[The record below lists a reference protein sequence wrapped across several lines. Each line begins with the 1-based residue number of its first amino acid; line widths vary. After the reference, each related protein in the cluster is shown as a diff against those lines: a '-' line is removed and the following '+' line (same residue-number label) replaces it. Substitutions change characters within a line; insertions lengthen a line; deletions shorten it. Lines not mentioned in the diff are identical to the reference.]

1 MKIIESIK
9 NILIEQINNYRSLL
23 ELLQKEKECLIDI
36 NPRGVEE
43 ISKEKDTTILKL
55 RLLEEERIRLIDKFS
70 AQNRMNE
77 KINLQ
82 RLYEMTK
89 DEDLHTIRLQLISL
103 LQSIQELNTFNMIL
117 INRSLNFVRQSTSFL
132 ESFGLN
138 FDHKNKAVIISK
150 EI

>member
-9 NILIEQINNYRSLL
+9 NILVEQINNYRLLL
-23 ELLQKEKECLIDI
+23 ELLQKEKECLINI
-36 NPRGVEE
+36 NPKGIED
-43 ISKEKDTTILKL
+43 ISKEKDTIILKL

-70 AQNRMNE
+70 AQNNTNE

-82 RLYEMTK
+82 RLYEITK

-117 INRSLNFVRQSTSFL
+117 INRSLSFVRKSTSFL
-132 ESFGLN
+132 ESFGLYL
-138 FDHKNKAVIISK
+138 DHKNKAVIISR